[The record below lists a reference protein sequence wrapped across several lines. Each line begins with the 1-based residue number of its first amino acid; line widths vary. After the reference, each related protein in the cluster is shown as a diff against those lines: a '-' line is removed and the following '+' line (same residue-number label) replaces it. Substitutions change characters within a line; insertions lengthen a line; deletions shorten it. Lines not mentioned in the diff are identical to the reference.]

1 MSVLVE
7 SLINIKRIIVV
18 SAMLLAG
25 FPVYQWWA
33 EADDRAL
40 QRAVLR
46 VEVVK
51 DCRRISSYFRQSI
64 EKTAFY
70 SYRRHHAKF
79 GLNERDAQ
87 AFVVFVMSDY
97 FKNQFARNVV
107 YTMCGRSLRETEDLY
122 LQAMNKFDV
131 DRGRSVVAAY
141 AAKSGETRT
150 RP

>member
-1 MSVLVE
+1 MSALVE
-7 SLINIKRIIVV
+7 AFINVKRIIVV
-18 SAMLLAG
+18 AAMLFAG

-46 VEVVK
+46 VEVIK

-70 SYRRHHAKF
+70 AYRRHHAKF
-79 GLNERDAQ
+79 GLNESDVQ

-97 FKNQFARNVV
+97 FKNQFARDVV

-122 LQAMNKFDV
+122 LQAMNKFDA
-131 DRGRSVVAAY
+131 DRGRSVVAVY
-141 AAKSGETRT
+141 AAKTK
-150 RP
+150 P